1 MRSGSAVGRRLST
14 GSHMARIIKGNPI
27 AGTMERVVISLG
39 GSIIIPGDRDG
50 GFIKRLA
57 SLLRDLSK
65 DRELFVVCGGGKTA
79 RTYINLG
86 RELDVSEERLD
97 EMGIMATRLN
107 ARLLQ
112 LALGD
117 LAGQTVPST
126 IEEAAEQAGKGRIV
140 VMGGTTPGHTTD
152 GVSAALAEAVGAD
165 RIVNATSVDA
175 VYSSDPRKD
184 KDAERY
190 ERLTFQQLKDLLGN
204 EHGAG
209 ASGVFDP
216 MGASI
221 VMRSRIPLMVI
232 AGRDLEEMSRA
243 VQGLPIKGTV
253 IDGR

>member
-1 MRSGSAVGRRLST
+1 MND
-14 GSHMARIIKGNPI
+14 NPN
-27 AGTMERVVISLG
+27 AGGMDRVVISLG

-50 GFIKRLA
+50 EFLKRFA

-65 DRELFVVCGGGKTA
+65 DMELFVVCGGGRTA
-79 RTYINLG
+79 RLYINIG
-86 RELDVSEERLD
+86 RELNAPDHQLD
-97 EMGIMATRLN
+97 EMGIMTTRLN

-117 LAGQTVPST
+117 LAEQSVPTTVD
-126 IEEAAEQAGKGRIV
+126 EAASQAGRGKVV

-152 GVSAALAEAVGAD
+152 GVSASLAEAVGAT

-175 VYSSDPRKD
+175 VYSADPKRDSAAK
-184 KDAERY
+184 RY
-190 ERLTFQQLKDLLGN
+190 ERLSFQQLKDLLGD

-221 VMRSRIPLMVI
+221 VMRCRIPVLVV
-232 AGRDLEEMSRA
+232 AGRDLDEMSKA
-243 VQGLPIKGTV
+243 AKGLTIKGTV
-253 IDGR
+253 IDG